1 MADLRGGTMVKAI
14 DGAKSLRTLVV
25 DDQSFVRSAIVNSLN
40 RSGVGEVLEAA
51 DGDEAMAILED
62 SSIKLDLVF
71 CDLQMPGR
79 DGI

>member
-1 MADLRGGTMVKAI
+1 MVKAI

-51 DGDEAMAILED
+51 DGDEALAILED